1 MTQPP
6 KLHEYVGAIHI
17 HTTDSD
23 GSKTHQEIIK
33 IADRLH
39 LDFLFFTDHM
49 SLKHKELDGWH
60 KRVLVVVGY
69 EIHDPNNKNH
79 YLAFGLDEVLP
90 EGLEAP
96 EYVREVKK
104 RGELGIIAHPDEV
117 REQKGVPPAYPWTA
131 WEVRDYDGIEVWNHM
146 SDWLEGIDQKNRYKR
161 FFHPRSCLNTPAEA
175 TLKRWDEV
183 AEHRR
188 VIGIGSLDAH
198 AAEYYLGPIR
208 LTIFPYKVQLQT
220 IRTHV
225 LVETPLPYDDYGKA
239 RSKLM
244 QSLSN
249 AQIFIGNERWGNCRG
264 FRFWAES
271 KRQYALIGGAMRD
284 HSSIVFKVTCPSE
297 GTIRLIK
304 SGEVVATAEG
314 TEAEF
319 PVCGP
324 GPYRVEV
331 LKGEKGWIYS
341 NHIKILPS
349 RGSSRN
355 RTQGKS
361 KPDNRQSQSKPQS
374 QSSRN
379 RRKQGGTKDGSNNS
393 GRDSSRNRQSRNS
406 GKGSS
411 NKG

>member
-1 MTQPP
+1 MSKPP
-6 KLHEYVGAIHI
+6 KLYEYVGAIHI

-23 GSKTHQEIIK
+23 GSKSHQDIIK

-49 SLKHKELDGWH
+49 TLQHKNIEDWH

-79 YLAFGLDEVLP
+79 YLAFGIDEVLP
-90 EGLEAP
+90 EGLTAP

-104 RGELGIIAHPDEV
+104 RGGLGIIAHPDEV
-117 REQKGVPPAYPWTA
+117 REEKGVPPAFPWTA
-131 WEVRDYDGIEVWNHM
+131 WEVKDYDGIEVWNHM
-146 SDWLEGIDQKNRYKR
+146 SDWLEGINQQNKFQR
-161 FFHPRSCLNTPAEA
+161 FFHPRSSLNTPAEA
-175 TLKRWDEV
+175 TLKRWDRE
-183 AEHRR
+183 AERRR

-198 AAEYYLGPIR
+198 AAEYYWGPLR

-225 LVETPLPYDDYGKA
+225 LVDKPLLYDDYESARKSIMKA
-239 RSKLM
+239 L
-244 QSLSN
+244 SL

-271 KRQYALIGGAMRD
+271 KRQYALVGGAMRD
-284 HSSIVFKVTCPSE
+284 HRSIIFKVKCPSE

-304 SGEVVATAEG
+304 SGEVIDVSEG
-314 TEAEF
+314 DKAEF
-319 PVCGP
+319 PVKGP

-349 RGSSRN
+349 RHSSRKKYS
-355 RTQGKS
+355 RKS
-361 KPDNRQSQSKPQS
+361 DKGQS
-374 QSSRN
+374 
-379 RRKQGGTKDGSNNS
+379 RKGTK
-393 GRDSSRNRQSRNS
+393 
-406 GKGSS
+406 
-411 NKG
+411 